1 MVDSIGSSASCIFR
15 YYPNYG
21 LEKLVRHHYI
31 IGSATTIIYNV
42 RKCLTL
48 IQLHKK
54 RQTIFNI
61 VNCLPSLRVG
71 VTGPDYN
78 RMQFYDS
85 QCIVMYRKSETTH
98 FTIHTAL
105 KCQCSIVIGAK
116 LRAISQISKL

>member
-71 VTGPDYN
+71 VTGFEPATTW
-78 RMQFYDS
+78 S
-85 QCIVMYRKSETTH
+85 QTRCAT
-98 FTIHTAL
+98 
-105 KCQCSIVIGAK
+105 G
-116 LRAISQISKL
+116 LRYAPNACGKRGQS